1 MESDRTSNNKL
12 SDGGRNFLHRAR
24 PLHGRTS
31 GPTRRSTKGQWT
43 AEEDEIL
50 RMAVQ
55 RFKGK
60 NWKKIAECFKDRT
73 DVQCLHRWQKVLNP
87 ELVKGPWSK
96 EEDEIIIELVS
107 KYGPKKWSTI
117 AQHLPGRIGKQCRER
132 WHNHLNPN
140 INKEAWTQEEEL
152 ALIRAHQIYGNK
164 WAELTKFLRG
174 RTDNAIKNHWNSSVK
189 KKLDMYLASGL
200 LSQFQGLPLVSHPN
214 HSAASSSSRAQ
225 QSSEDDS
232 VVKGEVEV
240 EEASECS
247 QGSTIANLSQ
257 PLNNAIAHPRRD
269 CRGTEESGSIP
280 YPEDY
285 CPTFQEATFGIPEVP
300 CELDDKFLEHDFP
313 LDWGTFAGKDWQLN
327 ANELPDMSLLD
338 LGQES
343 SGLILP
349 SVSDGNNHE
358 AVPFQQGSSIPLG
371 ASISVAKVVGDTN
384 TSNPIAN
391 SDYRMVY
398 PEADLGVCCPPEN
411 VISDIDGLTDSL
423 LHRSSNFQ
431 IPEDETFAS
440 QSCYMLPGNSVTQ
453 PLPLHTKLPP
463 ADASLMFSMNPHEYR
478 YSSHENA
485 GQESIPPSTHDRFI
499 YSKESDCSPCEDN
512 SNEAREAPKLVPAND
527 FVLAPCDDSHYSSED
542 KDIKSDQ
549 QKESGALFYEP
560 PRFPSLDIPFFSCD
574 LIQSGSDMNQEYS
587 PLGIRQL
594 MISSMTPFKLW
605 DSPSRD
611 DSPVAVLKSAAKT
624 FTSTPSILKKRHR
637 DLVSPLSEKRYE
649 KKLEGFS
656 KQESFSNLTND
667 FSRLEVMFDE
677 CMEKKGPLLSL
688 SPNKRNSSCKEKEN
702 APSPCGQ
709 AENEGNENIVMPEI
723 KISIE
728 EFNSSDTVN
737 KTTEQTAA
745 DVRAKDGGNDVMEK
759 GIAHQKLDGFDYFL
773 LTSSIL
779 SNFKAREFS
788 GILVEHDMN
797 DLTFFSPDRFGIKND
812 RAIGLSPRA
821 LGNQYSRRL
830 DAASKSGAILS
841 SSETSCFSV
850 ICSPRLC
857 TKKDRTNLV
866 ISTSLQSLSP
876 SDKKAE
882 NSRKGVVSENN
893 SIFVETPFKRSIE
906 SPSAWKSP
914 WFINTFV
921 PGPRIDTDITIED
934 IGYFLSPGDRSYDA
948 IGLMKQLGEQTAGA
962 FADAQEV
969 LGDETPETIMKGQCS
984 VNQEGRKENNNS
996 PSCQAEYHS
1005 ALAANFMTERRTL
1018 DFSEC
1023 ATPAKE
1029 TGKSSNSVS
1038 FSSPSS
1044 YLLKDCRLF
1053 VALLCMWY
1061 EKTITCPEHP
1071 SKNEPV
1077 FGSEC
1082 DYLIFKLS
1090 LGYAS
1095 LID

>member
-1 MESDRTSNNKL
+1 MESDRTSNNTL

-24 PLHGRTS
+24 PLHGRTT

-50 RMAVQ
+50 RIAVQ

-60 NWKKIAECFKDRT
+60 NWKKI

-164 WAELTKFLRG
+164 WAELTKFLPG

-200 LSQFQGLPLVSHPN
+200 LSQFQGPPLVSRPN

-225 QSSEDDS
+225 QSGEDDS
-232 VVKGEVEV
+232 VFKGGVEV

-247 QGSTIANLSQ
+247 QGSTIANFSQ

-285 CPTFQEATFGIPEVP
+285 CPTFQEATYGIPEVP
-300 CELDDKFLEHDFP
+300 CELDDKYLEHDFP

-343 SGLILP
+343 SGLVLP
-349 SVSDGNNHE
+349 SVSDRNNHE
-358 AVPFQQGSSIPLG
+358 AVPFPQESSIPLG
-371 ASISVAKVVGDTN
+371 ASTSVEKVVGDTN

-391 SDYRMVY
+391 LDYRMVY
-398 PEADLGVCCPPEN
+398 PEADLGVCCPSEN

-440 QSCYMLPGNSVTQ
+440 QSCYMPPGNSVIQ
-453 PLPLHTKLPP
+453 PLPLLPTQLPP
-463 ADASLMFSMNPHEYR
+463 ADASLMFSMNPHQ
-478 YSSHENA
+478 YSYPSHENA
-485 GQESIPPSTHDRFI
+485 GQECIPPSTHGRFI
-499 YSKESDCSPCEDN
+499 YSKESDY

-527 FVLAPCDDSHYSSED
+527 FVLAPCDDSHCSSED
-542 KDIKSDQ
+542 KDIKFDE

-574 LIQSGSDMNQEYS
+574 LIQSGSDLHQEYS

-624 FTSTPSILKKRHR
+624 FTSTPSILKKRQR
-637 DLVSPLSEKRYE
+637 DLVSPLSEKRFE

-688 SPNKRNSSCKEKEN
+688 SPNKRNSEPSCKEKEN
-702 APSPCGQ
+702 APPPCGQ
-709 AENEGNENIVMPEI
+709 AENEGNENIIVPEI

-728 EFNSSDTVN
+728 EFNSSDSLN
-737 KTTEQTAA
+737 KITEQTAVA
-745 DVRAKDGGNDVMEK
+745 DVKAKGGGNNVTE
-759 GIAHQKLDGFDYFL
+759 
-773 LTSSIL
+773 
-779 SNFKAREFS
+779 KAREFS

-797 DLTFFSPDRFGIKND
+797 DLIFFSPDRFGSKND
-812 RAIGLSPRA
+812 RAIGPSPRA

-830 DAASKSGAILS
+830 DALSKNGAILS

-857 TKKDRTNLV
+857 TKKDGTNLV

-882 NSRKGVVSENN
+882 SSGTGVASENN

-906 SPSAWKSP
+906 SPLAWKSP

-984 VNQEGRKENNNS
+984 VNHEGRKENNNS
-996 PSCQAEYHS
+996 PNSQAEYHS

-1029 TGKSSNSVS
+1029 TGKPSNSIS

-1044 YLLKDCRLF
+1044 YLLKECR
-1053 VALLCMWY
+1053 
-1061 EKTITCPEHP
+1061 
-1071 SKNEPV
+1071 
-1077 FGSEC
+1077 
-1082 DYLIFKLS
+1082 
-1090 LGYAS
+1090 
-1095 LID
+1095 